1 MARERQ
7 TIAIGSGKGGVGK
20 SLVAANLG
28 IALAKRGRR
37 VILVDADLGGANLHT
52 FLNMD
57 PPERT
62 LSHFIHRDVDSL
74 PEVVVPTPIPNLSL
88 ISGARDLL
96 EVANPMHQQKVRLL
110 RHLGKLECNDLI
122 VDLGAGTTYNV
133 LDFFLF
139 APHGMLVL
147 APEPTS
153 EENAYRFLKAAYLR
167 RLRTVQSVY
176 GIKALLERAVAE
188 FTARGLSTPRELV
201 GTVSQLDADAG
212 RQVAEEMARF
222 QPLLVVN
229 QVRSADDEHIGVR
242 IGQTC
247 RDLLGISLSYAGSVP
262 FDDLVWKAVR
272 RHRPL
277 LIDAPGCR
285 AGRAIEAIAEHLLSG
300 TGVAHG
306 TEDVHRHF
314 RRVALEGSGP
324 VVPRS
329 PAGVRPQRP
338 TPVPPP
344 EARPLTSMPPP
355 SEPAQSEPAQS
366 ELALPPLEPPA
377 AAEDTT
383 PLDGSVLQA
392 VRKAR
397 GLSLDQVA
405 EKTRIPRAKLQAIE
419 DNDAASF
426 AARVYLRGFVFQFAQ
441 FLGLDGERT
450 ARAYLQHLDR
460 VGKAQAS

>member
-7 TIAIGSGKGGVGK
+7 TIAVGSGKGGVGK
-20 SLVAANLG
+20 SLVAANIG
-28 IALAKRGRR
+28 IALAKRGRQ

-62 LSHFIHRDVDSL
+62 LSQFIQRSVESL

-96 EVANPMHQQKVRLL
+96 EVANPMHQQKMRLL

-122 VDLGAGTTYNV
+122 IDLGAGTTYNV

-167 RLRTVQSVY
+167 RLRTVQNVY
-176 GIKALLERAVAE
+176 GIKSLLERAVAE

-201 GTVSQLDADAG
+201 GTVSQLDVDAG
-212 RQVAEEMARF
+212 RQVADEMARF

-229 QVRSADDEHIGVR
+229 QVRGADDEHIGER
-242 IGQTC
+242 IGRTC
-247 RDLLGISLSYAGSVP
+247 RDVLGISLTFAGSVP

-277 LIDAPGCR
+277 LVDAPGCR
-285 AGRAIEAIAEHLLSG
+285 AGRAIEAIVEQLLGG

-314 RRVALEGSGP
+314 RRVALEGTGP

-329 PAGVRPQRP
+329 LTGVRPQRP
-338 TPVPPP
+338 TAPP
-344 EARPLTSMPPP
+344 AVVAA
-355 SEPAQSEPAQS
+355 EPAPAEPEQS
-366 ELALPPLEPPA
+366 ELALPPLELPQLDRPPLG
-377 AAEDTT
+377 AEDTN

-397 GLSLDQVA
+397 GLTLDQVA

-426 AARVYLRGFVFQFAQ
+426 AARVYLRGFVYQFAQ

-460 VGKAQAS
+460 AAKTQAS